1 MSLNLRGLRPPE
13 VLFKGC
19 KMITIDGAYKTIDGV
34 LVQLQLTREQHVQ
47 LQNNLRFLYDV
58 AKEAQESK
66 EVEKD
71 G

>member
-1 MSLNLRGLRPPE
+1 
-13 VLFKGC
+13 
-19 KMITIDGAYKTIDGV
+19 MITIDGAYKTIDGV

-66 EVEKD
+66 EAEKN

>member
-1 MSLNLRGLRPPE
+1 
-13 VLFKGC
+13 
-19 KMITIDGAYKTIDGV
+19 MITIDGAYKTVDGV
-34 LVQLQLTREQHVQ
+34 LAQLSLTRDQHVQ

-66 EVEKD
+66 EVEVAEQVKKKAKKEAEKN